1 MATLKFPYINFVII
15 SGRLTRDPELRST
28 PSGVYVCNF
37 SIANSRFFKS
47 SSEPDGFSEKTTYIN
62 VVVWGERAERLHR
75 DLKKGTPVIVEG
87 ILEESRWE
95 DKVSGQRR
103 SRIEIRMNRI
113 HILSKLDDVG
123 NTGDMSGFEDELDD
137 VLNKEFTEG
146 GGIEDL

>member
-47 SSEPDGFSEKTTYIN
+47 STNPGEFTEKTTYIN

-95 DKVSGQRR
+95 DKVSGQKR

-113 HILSKLDDVG
+113 HILSKLDDVV